1 MRAIWSGDVSFGLVT
16 VPIKLYSA
24 TRSHDL
30 SLHQVHE
37 DDGGR
42 IRYERHCEVCGEKVD
57 YKDIDKAYDSGESS
71 VILTKEELGE
81 LPADDSKE
89 IAVEQFVPEEQIDS
103 MVLDK
108 SYYLEPSGKS
118 AKAYVL
124 LRRTLEES
132 SRVAI
137 VTFTLRSKTRLGV
150 LRVRDDVIVLQGL
163 RWADELREPEFEIP
177 KSRLTKKEQEMASS
191 LVDSYAED
199 FDPERFKDEYQDQ
212 LHTLVEEK
220 LAHGENIDTEAT
232 FGNLEDEDDGDG
244 NVIVLMEAL
253 KQSVDSRRKS
263 SGKGSGESGGT
274 KEKAA
279 KGSGSKNSAKGGA
292 SKGSSKGGSAKSSS
306 SSGGSSEKKAS

>member
-57 YKDIDKAYDSGESS
+57 YKDIDKAYDSGEST
-71 VILTKEELGE
+71 VILTKEELAE

-89 IAVEQFVPEEQIDS
+89 IAVEQFVPEDQIDS
-103 MVLDK
+103 MELDK

-150 LRVRDDVIVLQGL
+150 LRVRGDVIVLQGL
-163 RWADELREPEFEIP
+163 RWADELRDPEFDVP

-220 LAHGENIDTEAT
+220 LAHGEDIDTEAT
-232 FGNLEDEDDGDG
+232 FGEVEDDEEGDG
-244 NVIVLMEAL
+244 NVIDLMEAL

-274 KEKAA
+274 KA
-279 KGSGSKNSAKGGA
+279 KG
-292 SKGSSKGGSAKSSS
+292 AKSSGS
-306 SSGGSSEKKAS
+306 SSKKKAG

>member
-1 MRAIWSGDVSFGLVT
+1 MRAIWSGEVSFGLVT

-24 TRSHDL
+24 TQSHDL
-30 SLHQVHE
+30 SLHQVHD

-57 YKDIDKAYDSGESS
+57 YKDIDKAYDSGEST
-71 VILTKEELGE
+71 VILTKDELGD

-89 IAVEQFVPEEQIDS
+89 IAVEQFVPEDQIDS
-103 MVLDK
+103 MELDK
-108 SYYLEPSGKS
+108 SYYLEPAGKS

-163 RWADELREPEFEIP
+163 RWADELREPDFDIP
-177 KSRLTKKEQEMASS
+177 KSRLTKKEQEMATS
-191 LVDSYAED
+191 LVDSYSED
-199 FDPERFKDEYQDQ
+199 FDPDRFKDEYQDQ

-220 LAHGENIDTEAT
+220 LAHGEDIDTEAT
-232 FGNLEDEDDGDG
+232 FGDVEDEEEGDG
-244 NVIVLMEAL
+244 NVIDLMEAL

-263 SGKGSGESGGT
+263 SGKGAGDLGAKSGS
-274 KEKAA
+274 A
-279 KGSGSKNSAKGGA
+279 KGSSNETSSKSGSKS
-292 SKGSSKGGSAKSSS
+292 SGSSQK
-306 SSGGSSEKKAS
+306 KKAS

>member
-1 MRAIWSGDVSFGLVT
+1 MRAIWSGEVSFGLVT

-24 TRSHDL
+24 TQSHDL

-71 VILTKEELGE
+71 VILTKQELGE

-124 LRRTLEES
+124 LRKTLEES

-150 LRVRDDVIVLQGL
+150 LRVRNDVIVLQGL
-163 RWADELREPEFEIP
+163 RWADELREPEFEVP
-177 KSRLTKKEQEMASS
+177 KSRLTKKEQEMATS

-220 LAHGENIDTEAT
+220 LAHGEDIDTDAT

-244 NVIVLMEAL
+244 NVIDLMEAL

-263 SGKGSGESGGT
+263 SGKGAGESG
-274 KEKAA
+274 
-279 KGSGSKNSAKGGA
+279 
-292 SKGSSKGGSAKSSS
+292 SKGSSKGGGSKKQSGASKGDSSDKG
-306 SSGGSSEKKAS
+306 SGEKKKAS

>member
-1 MRAIWSGDVSFGLVT
+1 MRAIWSGEVSFGLVT

-24 TRSHDL
+24 TQSHDL

-57 YKDIDKAYDSGESS
+57 YKDIDKAYDSGEST

-89 IAVEQFVPEEQIDS
+89 IAVEQFVPEDQIDS
-103 MVLDK
+103 MELDK
-108 SYYLEPSGKS
+108 SYYLEPAGKS

-137 VTFTLRSKTRLGV
+137 VTFTLRTKTRLGV

-163 RWADELREPEFEIP
+163 RWADELREPEFEVP
-177 KSRLTKKEQEMASS
+177 KSRLTKKEQEMATS

-220 LAHGENIDTEAT
+220 LAHGEDIDTEAT
-232 FGNLEDEDDGDG
+232 FGEVEDDEEGDG
-244 NVIVLMEAL
+244 NVIDLMEAL

-263 SGKGSGESGGT
+263 TGKGSGDSGQEKSGSKKT
-274 KEKAA
+274 KAA
-279 KGSGSKNSAKGGA
+279 KSSGSSQK
-292 SKGSSKGGSAKSSS
+292 
-306 SSGGSSEKKAS
+306 KKAS

>member
-1 MRAIWSGDVSFGLVT
+1 MRAIWSGEVSFGLVT

-24 TRSHDL
+24 TQSHDL
-30 SLHQVHE
+30 SLHQVHD

-57 YKDIDKAYDSGESS
+57 YKDIDKAYDSGEST
-71 VILTKEELGE
+71 VVLTKEELGD

-89 IAVEQFVPEEQIDS
+89 IAVEQFVPEDQIDS
-103 MVLDK
+103 MELDK
-108 SYYLEPSGKS
+108 SYYLEPAGKS

-163 RWADELREPEFEIP
+163 RWADELREPDFDIP
-177 KSRLTKKEQEMASS
+177 KSRLTKKEQEMATS
-191 LVDSYAED
+191 LVDSYSED
-199 FDPERFKDEYQDQ
+199 FDPDRFKDEYQDQ

-220 LAHGENIDTEAT
+220 LAHGEDIDTEAT
-232 FGNLEDEDDGDG
+232 FGDIEDEDEGDG
-244 NVIVLMEAL
+244 NVIDLMEAL

-263 SGKGSGESGGT
+263 SGKGSGD
-274 KEKAA
+274 
-279 KGSGSKNSAKGGA
+279 SGSKGG
-292 SKGSSKGGSAKSSS
+292 SKGASSKGGATKGAAKN
-306 SSGGSSEKKAS
+306 SGGGQKKKAS